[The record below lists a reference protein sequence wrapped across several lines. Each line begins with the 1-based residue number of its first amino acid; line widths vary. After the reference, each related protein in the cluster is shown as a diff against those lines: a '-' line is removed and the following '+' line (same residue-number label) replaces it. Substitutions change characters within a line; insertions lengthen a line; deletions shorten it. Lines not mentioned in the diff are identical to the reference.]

1 MMKLGKFSM
10 GIGDR
15 FGQQGKAQLNAMIR
29 AKEAG
34 IDITPVWN
42 KSYRE
47 HQITGTLPDAVRKE
61 ADAAVTAMNWEG
73 PYFVDA
79 DHIGM
84 KTVDAFTAASDFF
97 TLDVADAI
105 GQSADDDHLKK
116 FVKKYSR
123 YVGSLKIPGI
133 DHPFEVSRE
142 FLFRVAKTYLPA
154 IQEAERIYRHVEAA
168 KGKGNFITEIS
179 MDETDHPQTPMEL
192 LFVLAAIADARIP
205 AQTIAPKFVG
215 RFNKGVN
222 YVGDVRQFE
231 QEFIQ
236 ILAVIAFAVE
246 EFNLPEELKLSMHT
260 GSDKFSIYGLMGA
273 ALRRT
278 GAGIHLKTAGT
289 TWLEEVIGLAEAG
302 SEGLAIAKEIY
313 LTALERIDALS
324 LPYAAVIQIDRSLLP
339 HAAEVE
345 SWDGRTFAATL
356 RHDPNCVAYNPHFRQ
371 LLHIGFKIAA
381 EMGERF
387 LRALRSNEQIVAQQ
401 VVSNL
406 FDRHIKRLFLP

>member
-1 MMKLGKFSM
+1 MKLGKFSM

-15 FGQQGKAQLNAMIR
+15 FGQQGKAQLKAMIR
-29 AKEAG
+29 AKEVG

-42 KSYRE
+42 KSFRE
-47 HQITGTLPDAVRKE
+47 HQIVGTVPDAVRKE
-61 ADAAVTAMNWEG
+61 ADAAVAAGGWKG

-84 KTVDAFTAASDFF
+84 KTVDSFMGASDFF
-97 TLDVADAI
+97 TLDVADFT
-105 GQSADDDHLKK
+105 GQSAPREMMEN
-116 FVKKYSR
+116 FVKRYSR
-123 YVGSLKIPGI
+123 YIGRLEIPGI
-133 DHPFEVSRE
+133 DRPFEVSHE
-142 FLFRVAKTYLPA
+142 FLSKVAKTYLLA
-154 IQEAERIYRHVEAA
+154 IQEAARIYRHVETT

-179 MDETDHPQTPMEL
+179 MDETDHPQTPIEL
-192 LFVLAAIADARIP
+192 LFILAAIADAHIP

-222 YVGDVRQFE
+222 YVGDIRQFE
-231 QEFIQ
+231 EEFIQ

-246 EFNLPEELKLSMHT
+246 EFNLPDELKLSMHT

-273 ALRRT
+273 ALRRKGT
-278 GAGIHLKTAGT
+278 GIHLKTAGT

-302 SEGLAIAKEIY
+302 GEGLAIVKEIY
-313 LTALERIDALS
+313 LNALERMDELCS
-324 LPYAAVIQIDRSLLP
+324 PYTAVIQIDRLLLP

-356 RHDPNCVAYNPHFRQ
+356 RHDPNCDTYNPHFRQ

-381 EMGERF
+381 EMEDRF
-387 LRALRSNEQIVAQQ
+387 LSVLQSNKQIVSQQ